1 MGAIFWIVAGAMTGF
16 VCSKLVY
23 KNSEKLMRDVL
34 VGILGAL
41 VGGVIY
47 RQVGYPESR
56 NLPGF
61 SMIIA
66 IAGSVA
72 LLVVYRMLGARES
85 KDA

>member
-16 VCSKLVY
+16 ICSKLVY
-23 KNSEKLMRDVL
+23 KTAEKMMRDVL
-34 VGILGAL
+34 LGVLGAL

-47 RQVGYPESR
+47 RQLGYPESHQ
-56 NLPGF
+56 LPGF
-61 SMIIA
+61 SLITA

-72 LLVVYRMLGARES
+72 LLVVYRMLGGRAS